1 MEQTNSH
8 GCPRFPRQV
17 PLPPRQ
23 STTAGTINFT
33 LPTSGHVV
41 SGVHSRTYS
50 RAVTHLWRVFFKSN
64 AMEKSNPVDDTFR
77 ASWNRR
83 WIYCYC
89 PTIACESV
97 IRWQNLI
104 NIVASHVVLKSRYV
118 SFRWDSIIVKLI
130 CKRMIDSRIEL
141 IEFPPWVNI
150 DFITFHCCTFNLDC
164 YYTKRKEKRDNLL
177 THSVRI
183 CMQHK
188 NHATTFNA
196 LIKAGAKKGAQK
208 ALMHIQGEKAEEVHA

>member
-50 RAVTHLWRVFFKSN
+50 RAVTHLWRVFFESN
-64 AMEKSNPVDDTFR
+64 AMEKSN
-77 ASWNRR
+77 R
-83 WIYCYC
+83 WRHFSRLGQIVESKMRIYCYC

-130 CKRMIDSRIEL
+130 CKGMIDSRIEL

-164 YYTKRKEKRDNLL
+164 YYTKRKER
-177 THSVRI
+177 
-183 CMQHK
+183 
-188 NHATTFNA
+188 
-196 LIKAGAKKGAQK
+196 
-208 ALMHIQGEKAEEVHA
+208 

>member
-1 MEQTNSH
+1 MNKCNIFVRIKNYSSISIRNEILSARQPSPFVHLTSFHGYPERVPCADSVSARAWKTWFPTIWLSNEVSDPLSIQFDEMEQTNSH

-50 RAVTHLWRVFFKSN
+50 RAVTHLWRVFFESN

-83 WIYCYC
+83 WGFI
-89 PTIACESV
+89 V
-97 IRWQNLI
+97 IVPRLLVN
-104 NIVASHVVLKSRYV
+104 
-118 SFRWDSIIVKLI
+118 
-130 CKRMIDSRIEL
+130 
-141 IEFPPWVNI
+141 PWSDDKI
-150 DFITFHCCTFNLDC
+150 W
-164 YYTKRKEKRDNLL
+164 
-177 THSVRI
+177 
-183 CMQHK
+183 
-188 NHATTFNA
+188 
-196 LIKAGAKKGAQK
+196 
-208 ALMHIQGEKAEEVHA
+208 